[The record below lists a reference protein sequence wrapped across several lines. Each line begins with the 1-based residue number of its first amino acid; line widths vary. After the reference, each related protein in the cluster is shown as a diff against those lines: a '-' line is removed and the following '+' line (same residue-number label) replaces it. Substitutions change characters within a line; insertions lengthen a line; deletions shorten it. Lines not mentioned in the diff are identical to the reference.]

1 MSVLNQKPNNQ
12 KSDTINSANAM
23 TQWMDEASPV
33 ERRTHSRTRR
43 SSSDI
48 SGSSSIATFFEIVNV
63 PSQFV
68 SSTRSK
74 FERTKSNIVVV
85 IEDSYSTA
93 FEFEHSDQIKGYES
107 SADSTTFS
115 TRSSLDNDAED
126 TYDGIDRLDGLL
138 LPDFFTYTSEERE
151 LIRQNQPILRTQLTK
166 TDENNS
172 SQPDGTLKQNLQTSN
187 QAIF

>member
-1 MSVLNQKPNNQ
+1 MSVLNQNLNTQ
-12 KSDTINSANAM
+12 KNDTMNSADAM

-33 ERRTHSRTRR
+33 ERRTHNRTRR

-63 PSQFV
+63 PSQIGS

-74 FERTKSNIVVV
+74 FQRTKSNIVVV

-93 FEFEHSDQIKGYES
+93 FEFEHSDQVEGYES
-107 SADSTTFS
+107 SVDLTSS
-115 TRSSLDNDAED
+115 SPRSSLDNDSED
-126 TYDGIDRLDGLL
+126 TSDGIDRLDGLL

-151 LIRQNQPILRTQLTK
+151 LIRQNQPILRTQLEK

-172 SQPDGTLKQNLQTSN
+172 PQPDGTLKQNL
-187 QAIF
+187 